1 MPAPEYQPRSDL
13 VKEAEAKAGN
23 YEWSTAARLYS
34 QALGITETSENSRI
48 AELLAKSL
56 YKAARQSK
64 TREEFDRRMGEAK
77 EAYENASQRYS
88 KTSQQGHS
96 TRMLARARFA
106 EFWLAD
112 DSNSK
117 RNIIAES
124 ARLAE
129 ESAKSFEA
137 EADTEGQ
144 AMSHRDL
151 LDLLPEVQIFAVD
164 YETKKDAF
172 MNFMAIARKESAL
185 QRQYLRGDDR
195 DDQALTHIF

>member
-88 KTSQQGHS
+88 KTSHP
-96 TRMLARARFA
+96 FV
-106 EFWLAD
+106 
-112 DSNSK
+112 
-117 RNIIAES
+117 
-124 ARLAE
+124 E
-129 ESAKSFEA
+129 EEYAA
-137 EADTEGQ
+137 YYRPV
-144 AMSHRDL
+144 H
-151 LDLLPEVQIFAVD
+151 PEVPAAQPREDGA
-164 YETKKDAF
+164 T
-172 MNFMAIARKESAL
+172 
-185 QRQYLRGDDR
+185 RGSS
-195 DDQALTHIF
+195 

>member
-1 MPAPEYQPRSDL
+1 
-13 VKEAEAKAGN
+13 
-23 YEWSTAARLYS
+23 
-34 QALGITETSENSRI
+34 
-48 AELLAKSL
+48 
-56 YKAARQSK
+56 
-64 TREEFDRRMGEAK
+64 MGEAK

-172 MNFMAIARKESAL
+172 MNSWRSREKNQRFSDSTCGETSAATKH
-185 QRQYLRGDDR
+185 LRISSSIWNAT
-195 DDQALTHIF
+195 ALRVHSMSSGNEE